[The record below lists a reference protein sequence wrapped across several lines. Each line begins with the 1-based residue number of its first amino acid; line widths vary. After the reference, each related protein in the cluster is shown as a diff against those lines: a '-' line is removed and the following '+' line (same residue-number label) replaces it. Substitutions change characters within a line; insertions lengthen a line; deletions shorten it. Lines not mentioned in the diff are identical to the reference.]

1 MKSCEGEHKYA
12 EVFRKGKEQ
21 CTQTET
27 IFGLKDLPTVTEIV
41 NNKIQEK
48 KTKDETET
56 AGRANLK
63 NIFVSPLPTLFYWY
77 GSVSRKLIFFN

>member
-48 KTKDETET
+48 KTKDESET
-56 AGRANLK
+56 AGRQQHTVYTDTGFKLG
-63 NIFVSPLPTLFYWY
+63 TD
-77 GSVSRKLIFFN
+77 SRQEN

>member
-48 KTKDETET
+48 KTKDESET

-63 NIFVSPLPTLFYWY
+63 NIFVSPYLTLFYWY
-77 GSVSRKLIFFN
+77 GSVGRKLIF